1 MITLA
6 LSHKHANLVEQA
18 LGTLL
23 AAIVG
28 ALLYGLLV
36 DSGMTVAGV
45 ATDVWS
51 QFSIGAIRMMTADFA
66 ILLSLGASFGILLTL
81 VTGRETP
88 SDPLLELE
96 TTSFESE
103 EE

>member
-1 MITLA
+1 
-6 LSHKHANLVEQA
+6 
-18 LGTLL
+18 
-23 AAIVG
+23 
-28 ALLYGLLV
+28 
-36 DSGMTVAGV
+36 
-45 ATDVWS
+45 
-51 QFSIGAIRMMTADFA
+51 MMAADFA
-66 ILLSLGASFGILLTL
+66 ILLALSTSFGILLTL

>member
-1 MITLA
+1 
-6 LSHKHANLVEQA
+6 
-18 LGTLL
+18 
-23 AAIVG
+23 
-28 ALLYGLLV
+28 
-36 DSGMTVAGV
+36 
-45 ATDVWS
+45 
-51 QFSIGAIRMMTADFA
+51 
-66 ILLSLGASFGILLTL
+66 LTL